1 MSADRFKVLVG
12 KVSAGATLSAAE
24 AGDAF
29 DAIMDGKVGEAQLA
43 AFLTALHMRGETVEE
58 IAAAADALR
67 ARALTVDAP
76 VGAIDTCGTGGD
88 GLGTLNISTAAA
100 IVTAA
105 CDVKIAK
112 HGNRAQSSKSGSA
125 DVLAALGVKI
135 DLTPQQVSHCIDEAG
150 LGFLFAPAHHNAMRH
165 VGPVRQQLGF
175 RTVFNLL
182 GPLCNPARVKRQLV
196 GVFAEQWLEP
206 LARVLN
212 TLGTE
217 RAWVVHGSD
226 GLDELTVTGSTHVV
240 ELNQGQTRRF
250 TIDPASVGLATHRL
264 DALFGGDAPSN
275 AAAISRLLDG
285 ETGAYRDIVCLNAG
299 AALLIADKTATLK
312 DGVAMAQRAIDDG
325 RARAALAK
333 LVAVS
338 NAETA
343 GVLDKIAVYKRREIA
358 AGQAAIPLAEMETRA
373 KQAPPVR
380 PFADA
385 LRTASGKSGGFA
397 LIAEIKKAS
406 PSKGII
412 RQNFDPP
419 ALGRA
424 YENGG
429 AACLSVLTDG
439 PSFQGANEF
448 LTEARNAT
456 RLPALRKDFLFE
468 PYQVV
473 EARALGADCIL
484 IIMAAVTDQEAQIL
498 NATALQ
504 WGMDVLVEVHDRA
517 ELERALKLAPKLV
530 GINNR
535 NLKTFETS
543 LSVTEELAPLVPKSA
558 IAVSE
563 SGINAHADLVR
574 LSKAGVRAFLV
585 GESLMRQSDV
595 TAATRALLKGAA

>member
-1 MSADRFKVLVG
+1 MSTDRFKALVG
-12 KVSAGATLSAAE
+12 KVSSGGTLTGTEAA
-24 AGDAF
+24 DAF
-29 DAIMDGKVGEAQLA
+29 DAIMDGKVGEVQLA

-58 IAAAADALR
+58 IAAAAEALR

-76 VGAIDTCGTGGD
+76 ADAIDTCGTGGD

-105 CDVKIAK
+105 CGVKIAK

-135 DLTPQQVSHCIDEAG
+135 DLTPQQVSHCIGEAG
-150 LGFLFAPAHHNAMRH
+150 LGFLFAPAHHNAMKH
-165 VGPVRQQLGF
+165 VGPIRQQLGF

-196 GVFAEQWLEP
+196 GVFAEQWIEP
-206 LARVLN
+206 LARVLHA
-212 TLGTE
+212 LGTE

-226 GLDELTVTGSTHVV
+226 GLDELTVTGPSHVV
-240 ELNQGQTRRF
+240 ELDRGQVKRT
-250 TIDPASVGLATHRL
+250 TIAPSDVGLAMHRL
-264 DALFGGDAPSN
+264 DSLFGGDAATN
-275 AAAISRLLDG
+275 AAAIRRLLDG
-285 ETGAYRDIVCLNAG
+285 EAGAYRDIVCLNAG
-299 AALLIADKTATLK
+299 AALVLADKAANLK
-312 DGVAMAQRAIDDG
+312 DGVAMAQRAIDDK
-325 RARAALAK
+325 RARASLAK
-333 LVAVS
+333 LVSVS
-338 NAETA
+338 NAASA
-343 GVLDKIAVYKRREIA
+343 GVLDRIAEYKRGEIA
-358 AGQAAIPLAEMETRA
+358 RAQSRVSLADVEVLA
-373 KQAPPVR
+373 KQASPVR
-380 PFADA
+380 PFAEA
-385 LRTASGKSGGFA
+385 LRAASERTGFG

-412 RQNFDPP
+412 RENFDPP
-419 ALGRA
+419 ALARA
-424 YENGG
+424 YETGG

-448 LTEARNAT
+448 LTQARAAT
-456 RLPALRKDFLFE
+456 QLPSLRKDFLFE

-484 IIMAAVTDQEAQIL
+484 IIMAAVTEQQAQLL
-498 NATALQ
+498 NAAALQ

-517 ELERALKLAPKLV
+517 ELERALHLQPKMI

-543 LSVTEELAPLVPKSA
+543 LGVTEELAPLVPKS
-558 IAVSE
+558 ITVVSE
-563 SGINAHADLVR
+563 SGINTHSDMVR
-574 LSKAGVRAFLV
+574 LSKIGVRAFLV

-595 TAATRALLKGAA
+595 SAATRALLKGAA